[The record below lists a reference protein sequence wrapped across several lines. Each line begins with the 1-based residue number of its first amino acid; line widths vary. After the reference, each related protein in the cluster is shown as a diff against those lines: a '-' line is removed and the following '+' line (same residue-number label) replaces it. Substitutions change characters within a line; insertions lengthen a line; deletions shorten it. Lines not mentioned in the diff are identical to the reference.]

1 MTTTTDRTGRH
12 LLREPAR
19 KDRRVR
25 FQRGGQKGTHPA
37 AARHP
42 SQEGMGRL
50 PSWEGW
56 PKAGVGRYPCLALVL
71 VLLVGCSQPLTTR
84 QKSTGVGALLGG
96 ATGAVIGAAVGRPAA
111 GAAIG
116 GALGAGTGALVG
128 DRMQQRDTEIA
139 QQEGQIQRQS
149 QELARNRQLLEE
161 LKRQGLEAEET
172 TRGVVVNLPDVLFQ
186 FGQASLTPQ
195 ARDRVTDI
203 STILNTQARG
213 RRISVEGH
221 TDAIGSEDANQRLSE
236 HRATSV
242 TDALADNGVS
252 RSRVSVKGYG
262 ERYPVAPNTNPD
274 GSDNPSGRAKN
285 RRVEVVIEN

>member
-1 MTTTTDRTGRH
+1 MTMTTDWAVWRELDRLIRRGLAAGRQRVH
-12 LLREPAR
+12 PHKHQPVLR
-19 KDRRVR
+19 V
-25 FQRGGQKGTHPA
+25 
-37 AARHP
+37 
-42 SQEGMGRL
+42 
-50 PSWEGW
+50 
-56 PKAGVGRYPCLALVL
+56 LALVAV

-84 QKSTGVGALLGG
+84 QKSTGAGALLGG
-96 ATGAVIGAAVGRPAA
+96 ATGAIIGAAVGKPAA

-116 GALGAGTGALVG
+116 TALGAGTGAMVG

-139 QQEGQIQRQS
+139 QQQGQIQRQS

-172 TRGVVVNLPDVLFQ
+172 SRGVVVNLPDVLFQ

-195 ARDRVTDI
+195 ARNRVADI
-203 STILNTQARG
+203 STILKTQAQG
-213 RRISVEGH
+213 RRVSVEGH
-221 TDAIGSEDANQRLSE
+221 TDSVGSEETNQRLSE
-236 HRATSV
+236 QRAASV
-242 TDALADNGVS
+242 VDALTVNGVA

-262 ERYPVAPNTNPD
+262 ERYPVAPNSNPD